1 MASSKAQRCTLLP
14 PAEHAFWHTPGYID
28 SVLDTVAGLEA
39 DADAQQSVLTDLAQE
54 NASLKFSSE
63 STKRELQQTKN
74 QLAQALEEL
83 AVAREQLQLRDR
95 HNATLAQAVQS
106 QAEHTATSAST
117 PASTHATSEAV
128 RPRRAVRD
136 AQGYVA
142 VNEPAEQN
150 TSRGGLSAPSSHQQ
164 PAVLRPRRFVPS
176 GSPLQRDSGASPE
189 PQAAGSAAAQHSV
202 QQVGG
207 SMSDAPATSSDGAD
221 AGHQAR
227 GEEAM
232 ASHAASYE
240 VPHDAQFQNRG
251 GMPPLVA
258 AALPPPGS
266 GGGDVAS
273 VVAAAVAAA
282 TARAGATLSSLL
294 PSAPRPQQSQQSAD
308 GSSVQTAQ
316 PTSSGGST
324 IAAPGP
330 VLLTPAGVP
339 PARASGSAQ
348 TAAAAMGTP
357 NRVPVAP
364 QSAPPSPLVAIPI
377 VGWQRAAVD
386 AAARAVK
393 SVMPAALAGGQ
404 PDGNVASNSAGGG
417 QPSSTGAAFYV
428 QQDGLTAAERSAQR
442 VAAFARMGVAQNI
455 GGSSAAGGAQ
465 QSIQPAGQTSGVL
478 GTGGQAQQG
487 WAFAQPAAA
496 APVQQPQAGSAGPPL
511 DGGNA
516 SAPASSRP
524 PAMSLAQLYSAGSAP
539 ATPAKQTPMSQAPPP
554 TPQPP
559 IAVASSTA
567 APAAGAASVPASP
580 GPASERLAALR
591 ERRAAAT
598 AREEQLRQALH
609 AQLALVRQ
617 QAAAR

>member
-1 MASSKAQRCTLLP
+1 MASSKAQSCTLLP

-39 DADAQQSVLTDLAQE
+39 DAEAQQSVLTDLAQE
-54 NASLKFSSE
+54 NASLKFFSE
-63 STKRELQQTKN
+63 STKRELQQTKQ

-106 QAEHTATSAST
+106 QAQHSAASAST
-117 PASTHATSEAV
+117 PASTHVTGEAL

-150 TSRGGLSAPSSHQQ
+150 NAHGGGLSASSQQQQ
-164 PAVLRPRRFVPS
+164 PAVLRPRRFVPA

-189 PQAAGSAAAQHSV
+189 PQAGGTAAQHNV
-202 QQVGG
+202 QVGG
-207 SMSDAPATSSDGAD
+207 SLSDTPATSSDGVE

-232 ASHAASYE
+232 ASHAATYA
-240 VPHDAQFQNRG
+240 VPHDAQLQNRV
-251 GMPPLVA
+251 GMPLIA
-258 AALPPPGS
+258 ASLPPPGG

-308 GSSVQTAQ
+308 GSSMQAAQ

-324 IAAPGP
+324 IVAPGP

-339 PARASGSAQ
+339 PARASGSAH
-348 TAAAAMGTP
+348 AAAAMGTP

-393 SVMPAALAGGQ
+393 SVMPAALAGGH
-404 PDGNVASNSAGGG
+404 PDSDVVSNSAGGG
-417 QPSSTGAAFYV
+417 QPSGTGAAFYV

-442 VAAFARMGVAQNI
+442 VAAFARMGVGQNVA
-455 GGSSAAGGAQ
+455 GGSIAAGGAQ
-465 QSIQPAGQTSGVL
+465 QPIQPAGQKSGIA

-496 APVQQPQAGSAGPPL
+496 APVQQPQAGSAGPPP

-539 ATPAKQTPMSQAPPP
+539 ATPAKQTPMLQAPPP
-554 TPQPP
+554 TSQPP
-559 IAVASSTA
+559 SAAASSTA